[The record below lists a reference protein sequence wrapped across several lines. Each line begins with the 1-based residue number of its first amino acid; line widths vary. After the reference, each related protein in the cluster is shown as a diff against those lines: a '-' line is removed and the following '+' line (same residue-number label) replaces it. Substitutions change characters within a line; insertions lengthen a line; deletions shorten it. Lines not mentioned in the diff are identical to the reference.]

1 MIFQSLMAP
10 NLAFF
15 DTKCYNGENLSKG
28 SDAMSNIKAFCARK
42 GVQPSAKRYFVDAM
56 GSMALG
62 LFATLL
68 IGTIFETLGTYTH
81 WALLT
86 EIAGY
91 AKGCTGAALGVAIGY
106 TLQAPPLVLLSA
118 AVAGM
123 MGNGVGATFVLDGAE
138 KALTAGPAGAFVVTI
153 VAVELG
159 KLVSKETPVDILATP
174 VTTILSGALVA
185 KAVCPAIAYG
195 MYWLGYFVNTAT
207 ELQPLLMGVLVSVVV
222 GVILTLPISSAA
234 ICAMIGITGLAGGAA
249 TAGCCAQMVGFA
261 VISVRENKWSGLVA
275 QGLGTSM
282 LQMGNIVKN
291 PRIWIPATLASAITG
306 PLSTLVFRLE
316 CTGVSAGM
324 GTCGLVGPLGVLN
337 DMDFS
342 PSAWLGVGVVCIVV
356 PAVLSLLFA
365 EILRKMGWIKNG
377 DMKLEM

>member
-1 MIFQSLMAP
+1 MR
-10 NLAFF
+10 
-15 DTKCYNGENLSKG
+15 K
-28 SDAMSNIKAFCARK
+28 IKAFLDKK
-42 GVQPSAKRYFVDAM
+42 GVDISAKRYFVDAM

-68 IGTIFETLGTYTH
+68 IGTIFETLGQYTG
-81 WALLT
+81 WDLLT

-91 AKGCTGAALGVAIGY
+91 AKGCTGAALGIAIAHS
-106 TLQAPPLVLLSA
+106 LKAPPLVMLSA

-123 MGNGVGATFVLDGAE
+123 MGNGVGSVFLLDGAE
-138 KALTAGPAGAFVVTI
+138 KSLTAGPAGAFVVCI

-159 KLVSKETPVDILATP
+159 KLVSKETPVDIIVTP

-185 KAVCPAIAYG
+185 KLLCPLIAYG

-207 ELQPLLMGVLVSVVV
+207 ELQPLVMGVLVSVVV
-222 GVILTLPISSAA
+222 GIILTLPISSAA

-261 VISVRENKWSGLVA
+261 VISFRENKWSGLVA

-291 PRIWIPATLASAITG
+291 PRIWIPATLASAVTG
-306 PLSTLVFRLE
+306 PLSTLVFGLK

-324 GTCGLVGPLGVLN
+324 GTCGLVGPLGVLK
-337 DMDFS
+337 DMNFS
-342 PSAWLGVGVVCIVV
+342 ATAWLGTLVTCVIA

-365 EILRKMGWIKNG
+365 ELLRKVGWIKKD
-377 DMKLEM
+377 DMKLEL

>member
-1 MIFQSLMAP
+1 MQKF
-10 NLAFF
+10 
-15 DTKCYNGENLSKG
+15 
-28 SDAMSNIKAFCARK
+28 KAFCDRK
-42 GVQPSAKRYFVDAM
+42 EVKPSAKLYFVDAM

-68 IGTIFETLGTYTH
+68 IGTIFETLGEYTH

-91 AKGCTGAALGVAIGY
+91 AKACTGAALGVAIGHR
-106 TLQAPPLVLLSA
+106 LKAPPLVMLSA

-123 MGNGVGATFVLDGAE
+123 MGNGVGATFMLNGVE
-138 KALTAGPAGAFVVTI
+138 KPLTAGPAGAFVVCI
-153 VAVELG
+153 VAIELG
-159 KLVSKETPVDILATP
+159 KLVSKETPVDILVTP

-185 KAVCPAIAYG
+185 KLLCPAIAYG

-207 ELQPLLMGVLVSVVV
+207 ELQPLVMGVLVSVVV

-261 VISVRENKWSGLVA
+261 VISFRENKWGGLVA

-306 PLSTLVFRLE
+306 PLSTLAFGLK

-324 GTCGLVGPLGVLN
+324 GTCGLVGPLGVLK
-337 DMDFS
+337 DMSFS
-342 PSAWLGVGVVCIVV
+342 ANAWIGVAVVCIVA
-356 PAVLSLLFA
+356 PAVLSLVFA
-365 EILRKMGWIKNG
+365 EILRKIGWIKEN
-377 DMKLEM
+377 DLKLEL

>member
-1 MIFQSLMAP
+1 MRVGTFFTLV
-10 NLAFF
+10 AFF
-15 DTKCYNGENLSKG
+15 GTNCYNKENPTKG
-28 SDAMSNIKAFCARK
+28 SDIMAKIKTFLDKKDVRL
-42 GVQPSAKRYFVDAM
+42 SAKRYFVDAM

-68 IGTIFETLGTYTH
+68 IGTIFETLGQYTG

-91 AKGCTGAALGVAIGY
+91 AKACTGAALGIAIAHS
-106 TLQAPPLVLLSA
+106 LKAPPLVMLSA

-123 MGNGVGATFVLDGAE
+123 MGNGVGDTFLLNDAE
-138 KALTAGPAGAFVVTI
+138 KTLTAGPAGAFVVCI

-159 KLVSKETPVDILATP
+159 KLVSKETPVDILVTP

-185 KAVCPAIAYG
+185 KLLCPLIAYG
-195 MYWLGYFVNTAT
+195 MYWLGYGINTAT

-261 VISVRENKWSGLVA
+261 VISFRENRWSGLVA

-282 LQMGNIVKN
+282 LQMGNIAKN
-291 PRIWIPATLASAITG
+291 PKIWIPATLASAITG
-306 PLSTLVFRLE
+306 PLSTLLFRLE
-316 CTGVSAGM
+316 CSGVSAGM
-324 GTCGLVGPLGVLN
+324 GTCGLVGPLGVLKEMN
-337 DMDFS
+337 FS
-342 PSAWLGVGVVCIVV
+342 TTAIVGVVVTCIVA
-356 PAVLSLLFA
+356 PAVLSLLFS
-365 EILRKMGWIKNG
+365 EILRRIGWIRDG
-377 DMKLEM
+377 DMRLEV